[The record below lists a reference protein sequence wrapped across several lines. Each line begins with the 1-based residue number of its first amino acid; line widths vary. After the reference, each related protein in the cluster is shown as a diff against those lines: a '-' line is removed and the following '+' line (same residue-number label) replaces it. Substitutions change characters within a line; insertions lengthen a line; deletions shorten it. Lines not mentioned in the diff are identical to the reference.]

1 MEKYFVEEA
10 LNKISSEN
18 YDEALCDLRK
28 AIKFNA
34 YNEIAYVLKI
44 RACLHLGDLDGLAEG
59 IKELKLNF
67 PKNNYIKAS
76 KIDKIK
82 LETLVKNAKKFSI
95 QKKYDESVKQIDLAL
110 QIATSS
116 KYLSS
121 LKNQYMIEEKDQVEV
136 KSLFIVPKAG
146 TRNRKKK
153 NHEVALAF
161 KKKLFADL

>member
-59 IKELKLNF
+59 INELKLNF

-76 KIDKIK
+76 KKDKIK
-82 LETLVKNAKKFSI
+82 LENLVKNAKKFSI

-153 NHEVALAF
+153 S
-161 KKKLFADL
+161 